1 MAFMKN
7 ENVQQNQVAQ
17 EFKKLSLFVTI
28 VDKGNADAIIS
39 LMESI
44 GCSLQYVQSGQG
56 TAQKEILDIFG
67 IENNDKE
74 VVFTLTRSELI
85 SQIKAELEAF
95 FASSKRNKGVGFAIP
110 FRSIIGLKAYHFISN
125 DL

>member
-1 MAFMKN
+1 MSFINK
-7 ENVQQNQVAQ
+7 ENAQQQVNQ

-28 VDKGNADAIIS
+28 VDKGNAEAIIS
-39 LMESI
+39 LMESV

-67 IENNDKE
+67 LENNDKE
-74 VVFTLTRSELI
+74 VVFSLTRSELI
-85 SQIKAELEAF
+85 PQIKAELEAF
-95 FASSKRNKGVGFAIP
+95 FVSNKRNKGVGFSIP